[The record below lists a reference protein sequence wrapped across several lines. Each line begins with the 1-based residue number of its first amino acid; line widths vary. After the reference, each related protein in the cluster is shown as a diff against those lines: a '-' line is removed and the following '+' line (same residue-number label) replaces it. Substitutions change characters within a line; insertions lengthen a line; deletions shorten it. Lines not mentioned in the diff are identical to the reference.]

1 MRYSQRGAIAVA
13 VILTGALA
21 ACATG
26 TESDEANQESM
37 VGQIIET
44 GDDGDRMVCRRQR
57 VIGSNVPRTVCKSE
71 AQLKAERE
79 AAVKAVGPLR
89 PMTGYQ
95 RQRDPGQ
102 DPR

>member
-1 MRYSQRGAIAVA
+1 MQPIAA
-13 VILTGALA
+13 VLTVSLLGLLT
-21 ACATG
+21 ACASSPENG
-26 TESDEANQESM
+26 ESDEGSL
-37 VGQIIET
+37 VGQIIDA
-44 GDDGDRMVCRRQR
+44 GDDDGDRMVCRRQR

-79 AAVKAVGPLR
+79 AAEKALGPLR

>member
-1 MRYSQRGAIAVA
+1 MTV
-13 VILTGALA
+13 VLTGVLA
-21 ACATG
+21 ACASG
-26 TESDEANQESM
+26 PEAGESEAESM
-37 VGQIIET
+37 VGQVIDAGYDE
-44 GDDGDRMVCRRQR
+44 GDRMVCRRQR

-79 AAVKAVGPLR
+79 AAEKAVGPLR

-95 RQRDPGQ
+95 GQRDPGQ